1 MEGDS
6 VIWTLLLTMF
16 ACNFGAATKV
26 TETDSDVFDAGDEP
40 SDDGGEDPTD
50 TGEPPEDETHP
61 SDLDD
66 DRDGYTENQGDC
78 DDDDAD
84 IAPDMND
91 ICNGIDDNCDGIV
104 DEDAADGDTY
114 EPNDL
119 VDYGLGALEEVF
131 EITSF
136 LDSEDDV
143 DRFSFVYSD
152 SWADVDDLIVT
163 LSGFTG
169 EITYKLEVVNV
180 DTGEELFEDFNATG
194 EEFIEFTLDG
204 GWGSESGEYRV
215 VVSSLGGAGCMNPYR
230 LEIVHSDWWR

>member
-1 MEGDS
+1 M
-6 VIWTLLLTMF
+6 IWTLLLTMF
-16 ACNFGAATKV
+16 ACNFGASTKV
-26 TETDSDVFDAGDEP
+26 TETDSDVFIPGDEP
-40 SDDGGEDPTD
+40 NDDDGEDPTD
-50 TGEPPEDETHP
+50 TGEPPEDETDP
-61 SDLDD
+61 SDRDD

-104 DEDAADGDTY
+104 DEDAADDDTY

-119 VDYGLGALEEVF
+119 VDYGLGDLEDVF

-143 DRFSFVYSD
+143 DRFSFVYTD
-152 SWADVDDLIVT
+152 SLIDVDGLIVT

-194 EEFIEFTLDG
+194 EEFIEFTLDA
-204 GWGSESGEYRV
+204 GWGSDSGEYRV
-215 VVSSLGGAGCMNPYR
+215 VVSSLGGAGCTDPYR